1 VLIEQLQGQEKKKT
15 LNGSIQDIWAKSRF
29 KTTTRNDQTLINVI
43 HAKKKNRYF
52 IRLEHAAKLGSE
64 GVGKNHYFHMFLD
77 FLQGKD
83 LLLEMEIK
91 GTKHNSSL

>member
-1 VLIEQLQGQEKKKT
+1 MQ
-15 LNGSIQDIWAKSRF
+15 
-29 KTTTRNDQTLINVI
+29 
-43 HAKKKNRYF
+43 KKNRYF

-64 GVGKNHYFHMFLD
+64 GVSKNHY

-83 LLLEMEIK
+83 FLLEMEIK